1 MPKLHETLHKQTEPG
16 SGADKASAPLPE
28 KWKRK
33 ERSRKP
39 GRQELQKFDKLVDL
53 FPGGGPAGDKA
64 HGGVVRIGLVPE
76 THLDFLG

>member
-1 MPKLHETLHKQTEPG
+1 MPKLHEALHKQTGPG

-39 GRQELQKFDKLVDL
+39 GRQELQKFDKLVDF

-64 HGGVVRIGLVPE
+64 HGSVVRIGLVPE

>member
-1 MPKLHETLHKQTEPG
+1 MPKLHEALHKQTGPG
-16 SGADKASAPLPE
+16 SGADKASASLPE

-33 ERSRKP
+33 ERSREP
-39 GRQELQKFDKLVDL
+39 GRQELQKFDKLVDF

-64 HGGVVRIGLVPE
+64 HSGVVRIGLVPE